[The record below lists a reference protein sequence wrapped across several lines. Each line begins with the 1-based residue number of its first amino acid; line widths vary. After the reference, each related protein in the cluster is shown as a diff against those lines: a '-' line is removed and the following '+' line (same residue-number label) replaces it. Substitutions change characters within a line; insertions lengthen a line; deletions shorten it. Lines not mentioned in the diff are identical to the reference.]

1 MTTNGERSRDVHET
15 ARQLPNQLSPVG
27 TVAYFSMEIALG
39 PALPTYSGGLGVLA
53 GDVLRSAAD
62 LGLPLVGVTLLY
74 RKGYFVQ
81 HLDQSGWQTE
91 SDVTWSPADHVEPV
105 DVTVTV
111 AVEARSVLVRAWRF
125 TVRGDDGMTV
135 PVFLLDT
142 DVEGNTAEDR
152 RLTDHLY
159 GGDDRYRLSQEV
171 VLGIGGVRLL
181 RALGYTD
188 IVRFHLNEGHSALL
202 TLELLA
208 EQRRTGLEMAH
219 AVDAVKR
226 LCVFTTHTPVPAG
239 HDRFTTELATR
250 VLGGDAMTLLHDLQ
264 CCGTELNLTHV
275 GLMLSHYVNGV
286 TQRHGQVSQSMFP
299 AYPIGSITNGVH
311 AATWTAPA
319 FQDLFDRTIPDWR
332 NDNFSLRY
340 AFSIPRSEIRAAHA
354 TAKRALLDD
363 VRRRTGITWSA
374 EAFTIGFARRATTYK
389 RPMLLF
395 HDGQALREIARAF
408 GGLQVVFA
416 GKAHPRDRP
425 GKHLIQDVFRQ
436 QALAPDVRVAV
447 LPNYD
452 LDVGRL
458 MTAGVDLWLNTPLPP
473 LEASGT
479 SGMKAALNGV
489 PSASVLDGW
498 WREGHLEGVTGW
510 AIGPRERHPHR
521 SDEEDAHALYEVL
534 RRSILPLFAG
544 APDQWAAVMRTTIAI
559 NGSFFN
565 TQRMLMEYAIHAYTS
580 PRRVMTA
587 AGVSHRDHRCL
598 RRCAGPSGPH
608 PRS

>member
-1 MTTNGERSRDVHET
+1 MTADGDDHAPRARET
-15 ARQLPNQLSPVG
+15 AWQRPNQLSPIG
-27 TVAYFSMEIALG
+27 TVAYFSMEMALG

-53 GDVLRSAAD
+53 GDFLRSAAD
-62 LGLPLVGVTLLY
+62 VGLPLVGVTLLH

-81 HLDQSGWQTE
+81 RLDESGWQTE
-91 SDVTWSPADHVEPV
+91 SDASWLPGAHLERV
-105 DVTVTV
+105 DVSVVVT
-111 AVEARSVLVRAWRF
+111 VEARSVAVRAWCF
-125 TVRGDDGMTV
+125 TVRGDDGMTL

-142 DVEGNTAEDR
+142 DDESNTAEDR

-171 VLGIGGVRLL
+171 VLGIGGVRML

-208 EQRRTGLEMAH
+208 EQRRAGLGMAQ
-219 AVDAVKR
+219 AADAVKQ

-239 HDRFTTELATR
+239 HDRFAPDLARR
-250 VLGGDAMTLLHDLQ
+250 VLGQDAVSALQDLQ
-264 CCGTELNLTHV
+264 CCGAELNLTHV
-275 GLMLSHYVNGV
+275 SLTLSHYVNGV
-286 TQRHGQVSQSMFP
+286 TKRHGQVSQSMFP

-319 FQDLFDRTIPDWR
+319 FQELFDRTIPDWR

-354 TAKRALLDD
+354 KAKQALVDE
-363 VRRRTGITWSA
+363 VRRRTGVA
-374 EAFTIGFARRATTYK
+374 LLPEPLTIGFARRATAYK

-395 HDGQALREIARAF
+395 HDGRVLREIARAF
-408 GGLQVVFA
+408 GGLQIVFA
-416 GKAHPRDRP
+416 GKAHPRDQQ

-436 QALAPDVRVAV
+436 QALAPDVRVV
-447 LPNYD
+447 VVPNYD
-452 LDVGRL
+452 FDVGRL
-458 MTAGVDLWLNTPLPP
+458 VTAGVDLWLNTPLPP

-489 PSASVLDGW
+489 PSVSVLDGW
-498 WREGHLEGVTGW
+498 WREGCLEGVTGW

-521 SDEEDAHALYEVL
+521 SDAEDAHALYEVL

-544 APDQWAAVMRTTIAI
+544 APNEWAAVMRTTIAV

-580 PRRVMTA
+580 R
-587 AGVSHRDHRCL
+587 
-598 RRCAGPSGPH
+598 
-608 PRS
+608 PRSQ

>member
-1 MTTNGERSRDVHET
+1 MTTDGDHAPDVQEA
-15 ARQLPNQLSPVG
+15 ARQRGNQLSPIG

-39 PALPTYSGGLGVLA
+39 PAFPTYSGGLGVLA
-53 GDVLRSAAD
+53 GDFLRSAAD

-81 HLDQSGWQTE
+81 QLDQSGWQSE
-91 SDVTWSPADHVEPV
+91 SDVAWSPADHVEPV

-111 AVEARSVLVRAWRF
+111 TVEARSVLVRAWRS

-142 DVEGNTAEDR
+142 DVEGNTADDR

-171 VLGIGGVRLL
+171 VLGIGGVRML

-208 EQRRTGLEMAH
+208 EQRRTGLETAR
-219 AVDAVKR
+219 AADAVKQ

-239 HDRFTTELATR
+239 HDRFAADLATR
-250 VLGGDAMTLLHDLQ
+250 VLGGDAVTALQDLQ
-264 CCGTELNLTHV
+264 CCGADLNLTHV

-319 FQDLFDRTIPDWR
+319 FQALFDRTIPDWR

-354 TAKRALLDD
+354 TAKQALVDE
-363 VRRRTGITWSA
+363 VRRRTGVA
-374 EAFTIGFARRATTYK
+374 LLPEPLTIGFARRATAYK

-395 HDGQALREIARAF
+395 HDGRLLREIARAF

-416 GKAHPRDRP
+416 GKAHPRDQA

-436 QALAPDVRVAV
+436 QALAPEVRVV
-447 LPNYD
+447 VVPNYD

-458 MTAGVDLWLNTPLPP
+458 VTAGVDLWLNTPLPP

-489 PSASVLDGW
+489 PSLSVLDGW
-498 WREGHLEGVTGW
+498 WREGCIEGVTGW
-510 AIGPRERHPHR
+510 AIGPRERHPRR
-521 SDEEDAHALYEVL
+521 SDAEDAHALYAVL
-534 RRSILPLFAG
+534 RQSIFPLFAG
-544 APDQWAAVMRTTIAI
+544 APNEWAAVMRTAIAV

-565 TQRMLMEYAIHAYTS
+565 TQRMLMEYAIHAYS
-580 PRRVMTA
+580 PR
-587 AGVSHRDHRCL
+587 
-598 RRCAGPSGPH
+598 
-608 PRS
+608 PRSQ

>member
-1 MTTNGERSRDVHET
+1 MTADGDRTLGAQDV
-15 ARQLPNQLSPVG
+15 AVQRPNQLSPVG
-27 TVAYFSMEIALG
+27 AVAYFSMEIALE
-39 PALPTYSGGLGVLA
+39 PSLPTYSGGLGVLA
-53 GDVLRSAAD
+53 GDFLRSAAD
-62 LGLPLVGVTLLY
+62 LGVPLVGVTLLH

-81 HLDQSGWQTE
+81 RLDESGWQTE
-91 SDVTWSPADHVEPV
+91 SGASWLPNEHLECMDVRVV
-105 DVTVTV
+105 VT
-111 AVEARSVLVRAWRF
+111 VEARTVTVRAWRF
-125 TVRGDDGMTV
+125 TIQGDDGMTV

-142 DVEGNTAEDR
+142 DVEGNASEDR

-171 VLGIGGVRLL
+171 VLGIGGVRIL

-188 IVRFHLNEGHSALL
+188 IGRFHLNEGHSALL

-208 EQRRTGLEMAH
+208 EQRRAGLGMAE
-219 AVDAVKR
+219 AADAVR
-226 LCVFTTHTPVPAG
+226 ELCVFTTHTPVPAG
-239 HDRFTTELATR
+239 HDRFANDLATQ
-250 VLGGDAMTLLHDLQ
+250 VLGTDAVTALRALQ
-264 CCGTELNLTHV
+264 CCGADLNLTHV
-275 GLMLSHYVNGV
+275 ALMLSHYVNGV

-319 FQDLFDRTIPDWR
+319 FQALFDRTMPGWR

-354 TAKRALLDD
+354 KAKQALVDE
-363 VRRRTGITWSA
+363 VRRRTGVA
-374 EAFTIGFARRATTYK
+374 LLPEPLTIGFARRATAYK

-395 HDGQALREIARAF
+395 HDGRMLREIARAF

-416 GKAHPRDRP
+416 GKAHPRDQP

-436 QALAPDVRVAV
+436 QALAPEVRVV
-447 LPNYD
+447 VVPNYD

-458 MTAGVDLWLNTPLPP
+458 VTAGVDLWLNTPLPP

-489 PSASVLDGW
+489 PSVSVLDGW
-498 WREGHLEGVTGW
+498 WREGCLEGVTGW

-521 SDEEDAHALYEVL
+521 SDAEDAHALYEVL
-534 RRSILPLFAG
+534 RRSILPLFVG
-544 APDQWAAVMRTTIAI
+544 APNEWAAVMRTTIAV

-580 PRRVMTA
+580 RR
-587 AGVSHRDHRCL
+587 
-598 RRCAGPSGPH
+598 PQ
-608 PRS
+608 